1 VNLFVANLILR
12 RELDFAVS
20 RPFRGSLWGKYHNR
34 VFLPGDC
41 TIEGYFFSVPNP
53 EYSRRSDFVL
63 FGRTKFLRR
72 LFSQGGKNFVL
83 LKRTKST

>member
-1 VNLFVANLILR
+1 MNLFVANLILR

-53 EYSRRSDFVL
+53 EYSSIAVDQISSFL
-63 FGRTKFLRR
+63 EGR
-72 LFSQGGKNFVL
+72 NF
-83 LKRTKST
+83 